1 MNLAVELL
9 SNTGYIMYNKALARV
24 LGVNEAIMVENC
36 VRGINTHLIPVF
48 WWNTTAGFA

>member
-24 LGVNEAIMVENC
+24 LGVNEAIMVGELC
-36 VRGINTHLIPVF
+36 ARYQL
-48 WWNTTAGFA
+48 